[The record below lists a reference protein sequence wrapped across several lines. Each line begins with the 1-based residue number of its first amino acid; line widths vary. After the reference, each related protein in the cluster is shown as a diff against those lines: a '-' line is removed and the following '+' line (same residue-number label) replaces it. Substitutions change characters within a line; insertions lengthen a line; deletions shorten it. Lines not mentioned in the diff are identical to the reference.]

1 MTAPDLT
8 PDPERE
14 PDRLGDLFPD
24 VTDHLAE
31 LAARTR
37 VADRHTTNEE
47 NDHG

>member
-14 PDRLGDLFPD
+14 PDRLGELFPD

-37 VADRHTTNEE
+37 VDERHDREDT
-47 NDHG
+47 